1 MASPVPVAPMGG
13 PWTGQHTQ
21 PQPLPPPQ
29 RSQQQHPAPSPA
41 ETDEAGVQVRPMGHI
56 LPPVK
61 VHYTF
66 DKDAKVNC
74 LARFPHTLQIQT
86 IPIDETTLIG
96 IVDLRPC
103 IHAVME
109 CSPELAGQE
118 TDYTI
123 YALDFSEPDTP
134 LVGQG
139 MLSWALDSLR
149 NDAMMH
155 QPKMVTGR
163 VTKNLLGVFGGSN
176 RETLEVRL
184 RLSVAARPN
193 PQIHHNGTDMAQNKP
208 VENVMTPT
216 GTAEWNSFMQS
227 NPHFGQSQPPPSNVS
242 RVASP
247 ALPQGQIHQPITM
260 GRRDSFGPAHH
271 VQQTQQQRQEH
282 LQEHSGQGQ
291 AKGQGQELQRIAP
304 MPVEL
309 SGQNDGIAVPSS
321 RPSSRASNRGQRV
334 KQPTGRPRG
343 RPKKKAGEGNTS
355 GYEDGTEGED
365 AGPVKKRIK
374 TTVVERASS
383 NVFANGPE
391 SLRVA
396 ASTSGSLRSFRPV
409 LVNTD
414 TASSSNSHL
423 QEIPRAPTPV
433 PDGPSRR
440 LRGRGP
446 AKQESALSQQPLS
459 NNAACADPRHPL
471 SPGQEDGRSPDSLA
485 PTPAYSVDSPA
496 DIGSSPPVQRATPF
510 IRSSPPPSSPV
521 LPPMPSN
528 EPLRNAATAATDD
541 LDDLFGDEPPQI
553 AQEPKRPRARRPR
566 EKPTQARNSS
576 GVPVQVFQMQDGPCG
591 QDLVHIYSYN
601 TVGPSSTPAQAPSDS
616 QSLPPLEKPP
626 PPGMVAEKSGKSQ
639 TPPAM
644 PPTPPPTTDAAEN
657 SASPVPAAD
666 TPVPPPALPLA
677 PTTATEEE
685 TETTEDARQSMATVA
700 SPVIAPEPVMEPSPP
715 AGVDNSNEE
724 ESGRKDGD
732 DAPPPAPPA
741 VSKAPRQLARCR
753 SAGPLALPSVPASE
767 PAGPSSLSR
776 SAAAE
781 QPTLHAP
788 PAPSTVKRAASSGPL
803 ALPIPASDPV
813 VPAGGDFNEASLS
826 LLVEKTDAIPPP
838 PPSSPPVVTRS
849 NKNNVKKHAIK
860 QRLEAAVMN
869 GEMPPYCCN
878 CGAIETPTWRKIW
891 VQEKEGVPE
900 YCEYSVE
907 PGRITAIEILRRDA
921 DEKPTLHRLVKKSL
935 GAQDDKTQWQEL
947 LLCNPCGIWLTKCK
961 SHRPQDRW
969 DKDASRLGQERKKR
983 GSGRNVSRAKRSRAK
998 SGGVLNPTSEAYL
1011 PTDALGPVEPSSLK
1025 QQQEGGA
1032 VAGPQQTTQTTAR
1045 QEEESASLD
1054 AQETRSNPGSTHSGA
1069 SRGSGTVGSPIDVEF
1084 DAAVGSTKRLLFPS
1098 PRKEGVL
1105 KTLGELH
1112 VNIVQTPDECR
1123 PKEMVG
1129 EKGERAGKEN
1139 SATTSTKIQSSAP
1152 DDGLEAL
1159 FKSPTIA
1166 RPCTPPPNAKA
1177 GASKELFKTP
1187 TQATPNHRPITR
1199 SISRSIRSIRSI
1211 ASPGQA
1217 MMLLQRTPT
1226 KTPPVAFGFSG
1237 SASRR
1242 RSSRNHQG
1250 DFEIFDT
1257 PISRTINL
1265 MFSDGAVFGENDLDL
1280 SNLPSL
1286 DGDGSGLIEFGNLL
1300 STDGILPSSPP
1311 KDGSLSFDYLASTS
1325 GWPSWDLDTNM
1336 DENSMDTS

>member
-13 PWTGQHTQ
+13 PLSGQHAQ
-21 PQPLPPPQ
+21 PQPPPPSQ
-29 RSQQQHPAPSPA
+29 RSQQQYPAPSSA
-41 ETDEAGVQVRPMGHI
+41 EADEAGLQVRPMG
-56 LPPVK
+56 LK

-66 DKDAKVNC
+66 DKDGKINC

-86 IPIDETTLIG
+86 VHVDETTLIG
-96 IVDLRPC
+96 IIDLRPC

-118 TDYTI
+118 IDYTI

-139 MLSWALDSLR
+139 MLSRALDSLR
-149 NDAMMH
+149 NDSMMH
-155 QPKMVTGR
+155 QPKMITGR
-163 VTKNLLGVFGGSN
+163 VTKNLLGVFGGGN

-184 RLSVAARPN
+184 RLSVAARSH
-193 PQIHHNGTDMAQNKP
+193 PQMHHNGSDISQNRP
-208 VENVMTPT
+208 VEHVMTPA
-216 GTAEWNSFMQS
+216 GAAEWSSLMQS
-227 NPHFGQSQPPPSNVS
+227 NPHIGQSQPQPSNGS

-247 ALPQGQIHQPITM
+247 AFPQGQTPQPSTT
-260 GRRDSFGPAHH
+260 GRRDSFGPVHNAH
-271 VQQTQQQRQEH
+271 QTQQQMQE
-282 LQEHSGQGQ
+282 QSGP
-291 AKGQGQELQRIAP
+291 AHELQRIAP
-304 MPVEL
+304 MPVDP
-309 SGQNDGIAVPSS
+309 SVQTDGAAAPSS
-321 RPSSRASNRGQRV
+321 RPSSRASNRGSRV

-343 RPKKKAGEGNTS
+343 RPRKKTAEGSTS

-365 AGPVKKRIK
+365 AGPVRKRIK

-383 NVFANGPE
+383 NPFANGPE

-414 TASSSNSHL
+414 TTPCNNSHL

-440 LRGRGP
+440 SRGRGSGP
-446 AKQESALSQQPLS
+446 TNMVRQESALSQQPLT
-459 NNAACADPRHPL
+459 NNSSFAEPRHPHPL
-471 SPGQEDGRSPDSLA
+471 SPSQEDGRSPDSVV
-485 PTPAYSVDSPA
+485 PTPMYSADSPA
-496 DIGSSPPVQRATPF
+496 DIGSSPPVQQATPF

-528 EPLRNAATAATDD
+528 EPLRDTAAVATDD
-541 LDDLFGDEPPQI
+541 LDDLFGDRPPQI
-553 AQEPKRPRARRPR
+553 AQEPKRPRARHPR
-566 EKPTQARNSS
+566 RKPTQARNSS
-576 GVPVQVFQMQDGPCG
+576 GIPVQVFQMQDGPSG
-591 QDLVHIYSYN
+591 QDLVHICSYN
-601 TVGPSSTPAQAPSDS
+601 TVHSNSTPARAPSDR

-626 PPGMVAEKSGKSQ
+626 TRLVAEKSGKSE
-639 TPPAM
+639 PPPDM
-644 PPTPPPTTDAAEN
+644 PPTPPPTTDAVEN
-657 SASPVPAAD
+657 PASPVPTAETAA
-666 TPVPPPALPLA
+666 
-677 PTTATEEE
+677 TATEEKGS
-685 TETTEDARQSMATVA
+685 EDARQSMATVP
-700 SPVIAPEPVMEPSPP
+700 SPVIAPEPVINKPSPP
-715 AGVDNSNEE
+715 TGVDNSNEE
-724 ESGRKDGD
+724 ERGPKDVEN
-732 DAPPPAPPA
+732 APTPAPRP
-741 VSKAPRQLARCR
+741 VSKATRQLARSR
-753 SAGPLALPSVPASE
+753 SAGPLALPAIPASE

-776 SAAAE
+776 SVTAE
-781 QPTLHAP
+781 QQTFQAP
-788 PAPSTVKRAASSGPL
+788 PAPLTLKRAASTGPL

-813 VPAGGDFNEASLS
+813 IPTVSEFDEASLN
-826 LLVEKTDAIPPP
+826 LLVEKSDAVP
-838 PPSSPPVVTRS
+838 PPSSPRVVTRS
-849 NKNNVKKHAIK
+849 NKNDVKKHAIK

-907 PGRITAIEILRRDA
+907 PGRITAIEILRRD
-921 DEKPTLHRLVKKSL
+921 DDKKPTLHRLVKKSL
-935 GAQDDKTQWQEL
+935 GAEDDKTQWQEL

-961 SHRPQDRW
+961 SHRPQNRW

-983 GSGRNVSRAKRSRAK
+983 GSGRNGSRPKRSRAK
-998 SGGVLNPTSEAYL
+998 SGGAVLNPTSEANP
-1011 PTDALGPVEPSSLK
+1011 PTDALGLVDPSSLN
-1025 QQQEGGA
+1025 QQQQQGQQRQDGKGVSET
-1032 VAGPQQTTQTTAR
+1032 QQTREATAH
-1045 QEEESASLD
+1045 QKTSASLD

-1069 SRGSGTVGSPIDVEF
+1069 SRGSGTAGSPIDVEF

-1105 KTLGELH
+1105 KTLSELH
-1112 VNIVQTPDECR
+1112 VNTVQTPEECR
-1123 PKEMVG
+1123 PKEMSG
-1129 EKGERAGKEN
+1129 EKDEKEN
-1139 SATTSTKIQSSAP
+1139 LAATTSTKIQDSAH

-1159 FKSPTIA
+1159 FRSPTIA
-1166 RPCTPPPNAKA
+1166 RPCTPPPNANA

-1199 SISRSIRSIRSI
+1199 SVSRSIRSIRTI
-1211 ASPGQA
+1211 ASPGQT

-1226 KTPPVAFGFSG
+1226 KTPPAAFGFPG

-1242 RSSRNHQG
+1242 RSPRNRQG

-1265 MFSDGAVFGENDLDL
+1265 MFSDGAVFGDNDLDL

-1286 DGDGSGLIEFGNLL
+1286 DGNGGGLIDFGNLL
-1300 STDGILPSSPP
+1300 STDAIMPSSPP

-1325 GWPSWDLDTNM
+1325 AWASWDLDTNM
-1336 DENSMDTS
+1336 DESSMDTS